1 MNKLG
6 RRRLSL
12 DTEAIVRDY
21 QSGMS
26 LHECA
31 LKHGCVMDTIWRRLI
46 EAGCERRPPSQ
57 NNQPPKHDY
66 EPAIAAYQA
75 GTSLREAAA
84 LVNRSASRFVQVL
97 RERGIPRRPAN
108 PKPQDRPEVV
118 ELYLT
123 GLSAHEVA
131 ERFHVSG
138 ETVRKALDRAGV
150 PRRPRNSQSPAK
162 QRERIAR
169 WQELAVGTGDAASRA
184 RHKLRKLGLLD

>member
-21 QSGMS
+21 QSGMP
-26 LHECA
+26 LQACA
-31 LKHGCVMDTIWRRLI
+31 TKHGCVMDTIWRRLI

-75 GTSLREAAA
+75 GSSLREAAA
-84 LVNRSASRFVQVL
+84 LVGRSVSRFAQVL
-97 RERGIPRRPAN
+97 QERGIPRRPAFRQL
-108 PKPQDRPEVV
+108 KHYPQAV

-123 GLSAHEVA
+123 GLSTHEVA
-131 ERFHVSG
+131 RRLKLSG

-150 PRRPRNSQSPAK
+150 ERRPRYSRSPAK

-169 WQELAVGTGDAASRA
+169 LRELAGGTGDAASRA